1 VFSLAVDDQYLYW
14 TPWTGSDATVYN
26 AIVWRGEKA
35 GLVNGTTAGAPFVNL
50 DATFLW
56 PYGGSLY
63 FAYGATTTAV
73 GRADLAG
80 GVAKLP
86 VEPGWLAFFGDCLVS
101 STAVAGQSPQRGFIY
116 AMPLTGGGAQ
126 VEIAAGVSVPPVVA
140 APGLVFVNG
149 TGELVAISPAD
160 FRMALA
166 AGEP

>member
-1 VFSLAVDDQYLYW
+1 
-14 TPWTGSDATVYN
+14 
-26 AIVWRGEKA
+26 
-35 GLVNGTTAGAPFVNL
+35 VNGTTAGAPFVNL

-63 FAYGATTTAV
+63 FVYGATTTAV

-86 VEPGWLAFFGDCLVS
+86 VEPGWLVFFGDCLVS
-101 STAVAGQSPQRGFIY
+101 STAVAGQSPQQGSIY
-116 AMPLTGGGAQ
+116 AMALTGGGAQ
-126 VEIAAGVSVPPVVA
+126 VEIAVGVSVPPVVA